1 LWAWQFFA
9 FEDFCM
15 TERLFDVQ
23 AGRFFYPGTGIWWDC
38 FPGGFI
44 DPITVLVTEV
54 VEAQDAD
61 GTVDYEQITVCYNA
75 CWDEEAHGY
84 CYYDRVGDFHWLSFP
99 WLDSWGVDEADS
111 TTD

>member
-1 LWAWQFFA
+1 
-9 FEDFCM
+9 
-15 TERLFDVQ
+15 
-23 AGRFFYPGTGIWWDC
+23 
-38 FPGGFI
+38 
-44 DPITVLVTEV
+44 
-54 VEAQDAD
+54 
-61 GTVDYEQITVCYNA
+61 VCYNA